1 MIQSVCLIHFFRF
14 QTSRG
19 QVLLVKD
26 LLHWAASRHICEK
39 KKLIRP
45 PANLYCS
52 QPMCN
57 PEAAHWAVSQPLCN
71 LEAAHWSASQPIC
84 NLKAAHLAASQRIC
98 IIWRTPIE
106 DWAAAKIGLT
116 AFFPPSQL
124 KCQKQSI
131 YMLFSKQLSSQSY
144 IELIF
149 ALYLIYVLNLE
160 ISNF

>member
-1 MIQSVCLIHFFRF
+1 MFNPLFRF

-57 PEAAHWAVSQPLCN
+57 PEAAHWAASQPVCN
-71 LEAAHWSASQPIC
+71 LEAAHLEAAQW
-84 NLKAAHLAASQRIC
+84 AAHEVPKPKVFTFLVNFEIFNLQ
-98 IIWRTPIE
+98 
-106 DWAAAKIGLT
+106 KVK
-116 AFFPPSQL
+116 FL
-124 KCQKQSI
+124 K
-131 YMLFSKQLSSQSY
+131 
-144 IELIF
+144 
-149 ALYLIYVLNLE
+149 
-160 ISNF
+160 

>member
-1 MIQSVCLIHFFRF
+1 
-14 QTSRG
+14 
-19 QVLLVKD
+19 
-26 LLHWAASRHICEK
+26 
-39 KKLIRP
+39 
-45 PANLYCS
+45 
-52 QPMCN
+52 MCN